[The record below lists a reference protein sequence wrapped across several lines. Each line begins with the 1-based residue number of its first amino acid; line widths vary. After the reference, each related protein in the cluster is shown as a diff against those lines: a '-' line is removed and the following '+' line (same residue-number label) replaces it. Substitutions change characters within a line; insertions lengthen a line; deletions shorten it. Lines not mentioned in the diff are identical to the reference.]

1 MSEEIIEKENEE
13 LTELSE
19 KELDNVADTAIE
31 ALRDI
36 LSFFNVDGAE
46 INEYEGDEQE
56 IILDVVGGDDLA
68 ALIGRHGKTL
78 EALQLIISTIT
89 FKKLGFH
96 YPIIIDIESYV
107 HRQRQKIESIAET
120 AADRACRQDKP
131 VKLRPMTPYERR
143 LVHIMLRDD
152 TRVETSSEGKDPHR
166 YVVVH
171 PV

>member
-78 EALQLIISTIT
+78 EALQLIISTIK
-89 FKKLGFH
+89 FKK
-96 YPIIIDIESYV
+96 YDV
-107 HRQRQKIESIAET
+107 KIVRKSEKI
-120 AADRACRQDKP
+120 RVP
-131 VKLRPMTPYERR
+131 LPY
-143 LVHIMLRDD
+143 H
-152 TRVETSSEGKDPHR
+152 H
-166 YVVVH
+166 
-171 PV
+171 